1 LKERMA
7 MLKFTLYLSIWAA
20 VFLVGS
26 SQPAQ
31 AELRWGD
38 LNTERPILEADWL
51 RLKLEVM
58 ALRLSY
64 PAYRVEI
71 MLSDE
76 PRIEFSFVAS
86 GGMAKH
92 LTEEV
97 ARGEAEEVLAYH
109 AGGIRDQIEKLLK
122 EEFQSLWEG
131 FDGKVD
137 ISGHFLG
144 PGTEWSDPPRLIGN
158 WHEDTFTWSP

>member
-1 LKERMA
+1 MQRIN
-7 MLKFTLYLSIWAA
+7 LYLPIWA
-20 VFLVGS
+20 VVILLGS
-26 SQPAQ
+26 SHSVE

-38 LNTERPILEADWL
+38 LNTTRPVLAADWL

-64 PAYRVEI
+64 PAYRVE
-71 MLSDE
+71 MVLTDD

-97 ARGEAEEVLAYH
+97 ARGEAEEVMAYH
-109 AGGIRDQIEKLLK
+109 ARGIRDQVEKMLK
-122 EEFQSLWEG
+122 DEFESLWQG

-137 ISGHFLG
+137 ISGRFLG
-144 PGTEWSDPPRLIGN
+144 PGAEWSDPPRLIGS
-158 WHEDTFTWSP
+158 WQEDTFTWSP